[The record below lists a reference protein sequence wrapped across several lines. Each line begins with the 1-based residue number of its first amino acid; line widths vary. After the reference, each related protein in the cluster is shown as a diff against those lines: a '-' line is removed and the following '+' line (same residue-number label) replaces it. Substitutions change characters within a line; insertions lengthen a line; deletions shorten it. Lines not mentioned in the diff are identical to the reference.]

1 MAVSQNYILTSTA
14 EQDFRDVKIWSRK
27 RWGAELTKQ
36 YFQDLQSAAN
46 DLAQNYQRYKSRD
59 DLNGDTGLSIYAIRE
74 HYLIYIPLFNDR
86 IIIVALIRQVRDV
99 PAILK
104 THAVHIKSEVSEILK
119 TLPADLFKPSL

>member
-1 MAVSQNYILTSTA
+1 VAISQNYILTSTA
-14 EQDFRDVKIWSRK
+14 EQDFRDAKIWSRK

-36 YFQDLQSAAN
+36 YFQNLHNAAN

-74 HYLIYIPLFNDR
+74 HYLIYIPLINDR
-86 IIIVALIRQVRDV
+86 IIIVALTRQVRDV

-104 THAVHIKSEVSEILK
+104 THAVHIKSEVSEILR